1 MNEEPSVLDYIKS
14 KLTPWKYPAV
24 KLSPDELAAPELL
37 PESQTP
43 QEPQIQEPPEPIPTP
58 QHRPWPWRTLLALV
72 IALFAQRSLEPGPDR
87 SLGMALVI
95 YLLSAVFL
103 GGAFLTGEL
112 RLPDMPADERHPEP
126 QTVHT
131 TSLLISIPLAL
142 AAFLAFSGNLF
153 TAFNLALWYLAI
165 VFLLRAFW
173 LGKMDLGPLVQ
184 RMRAFILRPAWNIHI
199 SRWMLLLLAAAA
211 LAVFFRA
218 YQLSQVPP
226 EMTSDHAEKLLDVW
240 DVLHGQT
247 HIFFPRNTGR
257 EFIQFYLT
265 ATVATLF
272 NTGISFISLKIGTLI
287 FGLLT
292 LPFIY
297 LLGKELGNRE
307 VGFWAA
313 VFAGIAYWPNVITR
327 MALRF
332 TFYPAFVAPTLYF
345 LVRGLRRNKRNDFI
359 ISGLFLGLGLH
370 SYTPIRILP
379 FVVVA
384 AVMIYLVHRQARG
397 VRKDA
402 VLHLGVLSVTSLFI
416 FLPLLRYAQENPAI
430 FDYRALTRL
439 GSLERPLPGPP
450 LQILIQNVW
459 NGLLM
464 FNWDNGEV
472 WVSSIPHRPALGIVS
487 GALFIL
493 GVILVA
499 ARYYRRRQWQDIF
512 LLLSI
517 PLLSLPS
524 TLSLAFPS
532 ENPSLSRAGAAFIPA
547 FLIVGIAMYS
557 LLAAIRQRLG
567 DSPWAP
573 RLAWS
578 LGVLLLLWSVAQNYD
593 LVFNQYYKQFALSA
607 WNSSEMGQVIRDFAD
622 TVGTPDTA
630 WVVPYPYWVDTRL
643 VGMTAGYPTKD
654 YALPPDQLQATLA
667 LPGPKL
673 FLVDLEDQDTV
684 VKLNGMYP
692 SGFLKEYHSKYPDK
706 DFLEFF
712 VPPS

>member
-24 KLSPDELAAPELL
+24 DLKSEKSTPSETLSELQAPE
-37 PESQTP
+37 
-43 QEPQIQEPPEPIPTP
+43 EPRIQEAPQPRPTRS
-58 QHRPWPWRTLLALV
+58 QQKWPWRSLLALA
-72 IALFAQRSLEPGPDR
+72 IALFAQRTLEPGPNR
-87 SLGMALVI
+87 SLGVAAVI
-95 YLLSAVFL
+95 YLVSVILLGWAYLS
-103 GGAFLTGEL
+103 GEL
-112 RLPDMPADERHPEP
+112 RVPDMPADERYPEP
-126 QTVHT
+126 QSVHT

-153 TAFNLALWYLAI
+153 TALNLALWYLAI

-184 RMRAFILRPAWNIHI
+184 RVRAFVKRPAWNVHI
-199 SRWMLLLLAAAA
+199 TRWALLLLAGFA
-211 LAVFFRA
+211 LAVFFHVYR
-218 YQLSQVPP
+218 LSQVPP

-265 ATVATLF
+265 AGIATLF
-272 NTGISFISLKIGTLI
+272 GTGISFISLKIGTMI

-307 VGFWAA
+307 IGFWAA
-313 VFAGIAYWPNVITR
+313 LFAGIAYWPNVITH

-332 TFYPAFVAPTLYF
+332 ILYPAFVAPTLYF
-345 LVRGLRRNKRNDFI
+345 LIRGLRRNKRNDFI
-359 ISGLFLGLGLH
+359 LSGLFLGLGLH
-370 SYTPIRILP
+370 GYTPIRILP

-384 AVMIYLVHRQARG
+384 AVLIYLLHRQARG
-397 VRKDA
+397 ARKDA
-402 VLHLGVLSVTSLFI
+402 LLHLGILSVTALFI
-416 FLPLLRYAQENPAI
+416 FLPLLRYAQENPTI
-430 FDYRALTRL
+430 FEYRAFTRL
-439 GSLERPLPGPP
+439 GTLERPLPGPA
-450 LQILIQNVW
+450 LQVFFQNVW

-472 WVSSIPHRPALGIVS
+472 WVTSIPHRPALEIVS
-487 GALFIL
+487 GALLVL
-493 GVILVA
+493 GVVLIAL
-499 ARYYRRRQWQDIF
+499 RYYRRRQWQDVF

-517 PLLSLPS
+517 PMLSLPS

-532 ENPSLSRAGAAFIPA
+532 ENPNLGRAGGAFVPV
-547 FLIVGIAMYS
+547 FLVVGFAMYS
-557 LLAAIRQRLG
+557 ILAAVRQRLS
-567 DSPWAP
+567 DSSWGP
-573 RLAWS
+573 RLAFGLGAILVFWS
-578 LGVLLLLWSVAQNYD
+578 ATQNYD
-593 LVFNQYYKQFALSA
+593 LLFNQYYNEFALSD

-643 VGMTAGYPTKD
+643 VGMNAGYPTKD
-654 YALPPDQLQATLA
+654 YAIPPDQLQTTLT

-673 FLVDLEDQDTV
+673 FLVDLQDQDTV
-684 VKLNGMYP
+684 VKLNDMYP
-692 SGFLKEYHSKYPDK
+692 NGFLKEYHSKYPDK

>member
-14 KLTPWKYPAV
+14 KLNPRKYPAV
-24 KLSPDELAAPELL
+24 DLTLEKPAPPGTPSELHAPE
-37 PESQTP
+37 Q
-43 QEPQIQEPPEPIPTP
+43 PQIQKAPHPYPTRV
-58 QHRPWPWRTLLALV
+58 QRPWPWRTLLALA
-72 IALFAQRSLEPGPDR
+72 IALFAQRSLEPGPGR
-87 SLGMALVI
+87 SLVVAAVI
-95 YLLSAVFL
+95 YLLSAVLL
-103 GGAFLTGEL
+103 GWAFLIGEL
-112 RLPDMPADERHPEP
+112 HVPELPADERNLEP
-126 QTVHT
+126 QSVYA
-131 TSLLISIPLAL
+131 TSLFISIPLAL

-153 TAFNLALWYLAI
+153 TALNLALWYLAI

-173 LGKMDLGPLVQ
+173 LGKMDMDPFIR
-184 RMRAFILRPAWNIHI
+184 RMRAFIMRPTWSIHI
-199 SRWMLLLLAAAA
+199 TRWAVLLLAGFA
-211 LAVFFRA
+211 LAVFFHLYR
-218 YQLSQVPP
+218 LSQVPP

-265 ATVATLF
+265 AGVATLF
-272 NTGISFISLKIGTLI
+272 GTGISFISLKIGTMI

-297 LLGKELGNRE
+297 LLGKELGHRE
-307 VGFWAA
+307 IGFWAA
-313 VFAGIAYWPNVITR
+313 LFAGIAYWPNVITH

-332 TFYPAFVAPTLYF
+332 ILYPAFVAPTLYF

-359 ISGLFLGLGLH
+359 LSGLFLGLGLH
-370 SYTPIRILP
+370 GYTPIRILP

-384 AVMIYLVHRQARG
+384 AVLIYLLHRQARG
-397 VRKDA
+397 VRKDT
-402 VLHLGVLSVTSLFI
+402 LMHLGILAITALFI
-416 FLPLLRYAQENPAI
+416 FLPLLRYAQENPAK
-430 FDYRALTRL
+430 FESRAFTRL
-439 GSLERPLPGPP
+439 GTLEQPFPGPP
-450 LQILIQNVW
+450 LQIFLQNVW

-464 FNWDNGEV
+464 FNWDNGEI
-472 WVSSIPHRPALGIVS
+472 WVTSIPHRPALEIVS

-493 GVILVA
+493 GVVLVA
-499 ARYYRRRQWQDIF
+499 LRYYRRRQWQDIF

-517 PLLSLPS
+517 PMLSLPS

-532 ENPSLSRAGAAFIPA
+532 ENPNLGRAGGAFAPV
-547 FLIVGIAMYS
+547 FLVVGVAMFS
-557 LLAAIRQRLG
+557 ILAAVRQWLG
-567 DSPWAP
+567 DSTWGP
-573 RLAWS
+573 RLAFGLGALLVFWS
-578 LGVLLLLWSVAQNYD
+578 AAQNYD
-593 LVFNQYYKQFALSA
+593 LLFNQYYKEFALSD

-643 VGMTAGYPTKD
+643 VGMNAGYPTKD
-654 YALPPDQLQATLA
+654 YAIPPDQLQTTLT

-673 FLVDLEDQDTV
+673 FLVDLQDQDTI
-684 VKLNGMYP
+684 VKLNNMYP
-692 SGFLKEYHSKYPDK
+692 NGFLKEYHSKYPDK

>member
-14 KLTPWKYPAV
+14 KLNPWKHPAV
-24 KLSPDELAAPELL
+24 DLTSEKSAPPEMPSELHAPE
-37 PESQTP
+37 
-43 QEPQIQEPPEPIPTP
+43 EPHIQEASQPHPAGS
-58 QHRPWPWRTLLALV
+58 QRKRPWRTLLALA
-72 IALFAQRSLEPGPDR
+72 IALFAQRSLEPSPNR
-87 SLGMALVI
+87 SLGVAAVMYLV
-95 YLLSAVFL
+95 SAVL
-103 GGAFLTGEL
+103 IGWAFLSGEL
-112 RLPDMPADERHPEP
+112 RAPDMPADERYPEP
-126 QTVHT
+126 QSVHAI
-131 TSLLISIPLAL
+131 SLLISIPLAL

-153 TAFNLALWYLAI
+153 TALNLALWYLAI
-165 VFLLRAFW
+165 VFLLSAFW
-173 LGKMDLGPLVQ
+173 LGNMDVGQFLRRV
-184 RMRAFILRPAWNIHI
+184 RSFIKRPAWNIHI
-199 SRWMLLLLAAAA
+199 TRWALLLLAGFA
-211 LAVFFRA
+211 LAVFFHIYR
-218 YQLSQVPP
+218 LSQVPP

-272 NTGISFISLKIGTLI
+272 GTGISFLSLKIGTMI

-307 VGFWAA
+307 IGFWAA
-313 VFAGIAYWPNVITR
+313 LFAGIAYWPNVITH

-332 TFYPAFVAPTLYF
+332 ILYPAFVAPTLYF
-345 LVRGLRRNKRNDFI
+345 LIRGLRRNKRNDFI
-359 ISGLFLGLGLH
+359 LSGLFLGLGLH
-370 SYTPIRILP
+370 GYTPIRILP

-384 AVMIYLVHRQARG
+384 AILIYLLHRQARG

-402 VLHLGVLSVTSLFI
+402 VMHLGILSVTSLYI
-416 FLPLLRYAQENPAI
+416 FLPLLRYAQENPGM
-430 FDYRALTRL
+430 FEYRAFTRL
-439 GSLERPLPGPP
+439 GTLERPLPGPP
-450 LQILIQNVW
+450 LQIFLQNVW

-472 WVSSIPHRPALGIVS
+472 WVTSVPHRPALEIVS
-487 GALFIL
+487 GALLIL

-499 ARYYRRRQWQDIF
+499 LRYYRRRQWQDIF

-517 PLLSLPS
+517 PMLSLPS

-532 ENPSLSRAGAAFIPA
+532 ENPNLGRAGGAFIPV
-547 FLIVGIAMYS
+547 FLVVGIAMYS
-557 LLAAIRQRLG
+557 ILAAIRQRLG
-567 DSPWAP
+567 DTPWGS
-573 RLAWS
+573 RLVFS
-578 LGVLLLLWSVAQNYD
+578 LGALLVLWSATQNYD
-593 LVFNQYYKQFALSA
+593 LLFNQYYKQFALSD

-643 VGMTAGYPTKD
+643 VGMNAGYPTKD
-654 YALPPDQLQATLA
+654 YALPPDQLQTTVP

-673 FLVDLEDQDTV
+673 FLVDLQDQDTV
-684 VKLNGMYP
+684 VKLNNMYP
-692 SGFLKEYHSKYPDK
+692 NGFLKEYHSKYPDK

>member
-1 MNEEPSVLDYIKS
+1 MDKEPSVLDYIKS
-14 KLTPWKYPAV
+14 KLIPWKYPAV
-24 KLSPDELAAPELL
+24 KLSPEEPPL
-37 PESQTP
+37 PESLSETQAS
-43 QEPQIQEPPEPIPTP
+43 EKRQIQEAHETLPIRL
-58 QHRPWPWRTLLALV
+58 QRPWPWRTLLAV
-72 IALFAQRSLEPGPDR
+72 AIALFAQRSLEPSPNR
-87 SLGMALVI
+87 SLAMALAI

-103 GGAFLTGEL
+103 GWAFFTGEL
-112 RLPDMPADERHPEP
+112 RLPEMPADERSPEP
-126 QTVHT
+126 QTVHA
-131 TSLLISIPLAL
+131 TSLLISTPLAL

-153 TAFNLALWYLAI
+153 TGLNLALWYLAI

-173 LGKMDLGPLVQ
+173 LGKMDLDPLIQ
-184 RMRAFILRPAWNIHI
+184 RARAFILRPAWNIHI
-199 SRWMLLLLAAAA
+199 SRWTVLLLAAAA
-211 LAVFFRA
+211 LAIFFRA
-218 YQLSQVPP
+218 YRLGQVPP

-272 NTGISFISLKIGTLI
+272 NTGFSFISLKIGTLI

-292 LPFIY
+292 LPFVY

-307 VGFWAA
+307 IGFWAA
-313 VFAGIAYWPNVITR
+313 IFTGIAYWPNVITR

-370 SYTPIRILP
+370 GYTPIRILP

-384 AVMIYLVHRQARG
+384 AVLIYLVHRQSRG

-416 FLPLLRYAQENPAI
+416 FLPLLRYAQENPEI

-439 GSLERPLPGPP
+439 GTLERPLPGPP
-450 LQILIQNVW
+450 LQILVQNVW

-493 GVILVA
+493 GVVLVA
-499 ARYYRRRQWQDIF
+499 VRYYRRRQWQDIF

-517 PLLSLPS
+517 PMLSLPS

-532 ENPSLSRAGAAFIPA
+532 ENPNLSRAGGAFIPA
-547 FLIVGIAMYS
+547 FLIVGVAMYS
-557 LLAAIRQRLG
+557 ILAAIRERLA
-567 DSPWAP
+567 DSSLAP

-593 LVFNQYYKQFALSA
+593 LVFNQYYKEFALSA

-654 YALPPDQLQATLA
+654 YAIPPDQLQTTLT
-667 LPGPKL
+667 LIGPKL
-673 FLVDLEDQDTV
+673 FLVDLEDQKTV
-684 VKLNGMYP
+684 VELNNMYP
-692 SGFLKEYHSKYPDK
+692 NGFLKEYHSKYPDK

>member
-1 MNEEPSVLDYIKS
+1 
-14 KLTPWKYPAV
+14 
-24 KLSPDELAAPELL
+24 
-37 PESQTP
+37 
-43 QEPQIQEPPEPIPTP
+43 
-58 QHRPWPWRTLLALV
+58 
-72 IALFAQRSLEPGPDR
+72 
-87 SLGMALVI
+87 
-95 YLLSAVFL
+95 
-103 GGAFLTGEL
+103 
-112 RLPDMPADERHPEP
+112 
-126 QTVHT
+126 
-131 TSLLISIPLAL
+131 
-142 AAFLAFSGNLF
+142 
-153 TAFNLALWYLAI
+153 
-165 VFLLRAFW
+165 
-173 LGKMDLGPLVQ
+173 
-184 RMRAFILRPAWNIHI
+184 
-199 SRWMLLLLAAAA
+199 
-211 LAVFFRA
+211 
-218 YQLSQVPP
+218 
-226 EMTSDHAEKLLDVW
+226 MTSDHAEKLLDVW

-272 NTGISFISLKIGTLI
+272 GTGISFISLKIGTMI

-307 VGFWAA
+307 IGFWAA
-313 VFAGIAYWPNVITR
+313 IFTGIAYWPNVITR

-332 TFYPAFVAPTLYF
+332 TFYPAFAAPTLYF

-384 AVMIYLVHRQARG
+384 AVLIYLVHRQSRG

-402 VLHLGVLSVTSLFI
+402 ILHLGVLSVTSLFI

-439 GSLERPLPGPP
+439 GTLERPLPGPP
-450 LQILIQNVW
+450 LQILVQNVW

-464 FNWDNGEV
+464 LNWDNGEV

-493 GVILVA
+493 GLVLVA
-499 ARYYRRRQWQDIF
+499 VRYYRQRQWQDIF

-517 PLLSLPS
+517 PMLSLPS
-524 TLSLAFPS
+524 TLSLAFPA
-532 ENPSLSRAGAAFIPA
+532 ENPNLSRAGGAFIPA

-557 LLAAIRQRLG
+557 ILAAIRERLA
-567 DSPWAP
+567 DFPWAP

-578 LGVLLLLWSVAQNYD
+578 LGALLLLWSTVQNYD
-593 LVFNQYYKQFALSA
+593 LVFNQYYKEFALSA
-607 WNSSEMGQVIRDFAD
+607 WNSSEMGQVIRDFAN
-622 TVGTPDTA
+622 TFGTPDTA

-643 VGMTAGYPTKD
+643 VGMNAGYPTKD
-654 YALPPDQLQATLA
+654 YAIPPDQLQTTLA

-673 FLVDLEDQDTV
+673 FLVDLEDQKTV
-684 VKLNGMYP
+684 VELNNMYP
-692 SGFLKEYHSKYPDK
+692 NGFLKEYHSKYPDK
-706 DFLEFF
+706 DFLVFF

>member
-14 KLTPWKYPAV
+14 KLTPWKYPAIDLTS
-24 KLSPDELAAPELL
+24 KKPAPPEMASELHAPE
-37 PESQTP
+37 
-43 QEPQIQEPPEPIPTP
+43 EPDIQEAP
-58 QHRPWPWRTLLALV
+58 QPHPVRSQRKWPWRTLLSLA

-87 SLGMALVI
+87 SLGVAAVI
-95 YLLSAVFL
+95 FLISAVLLGWAFLSGELSA
-103 GGAFLTGEL
+103 
-112 RLPDMPADERHPEP
+112 PDMPADERYPEP
-126 QTVHT
+126 QSVHA

-142 AAFLAFSGNLF
+142 AAFLTFSGNLF
-153 TAFNLALWYLAI
+153 TALNLTLWYLAI

-173 LGKMDLGPLVQ
+173 LGKMDVGQLLQ
-184 RMRAFILRPAWNIHI
+184 RVGAFVKRPNWNIHI
-199 SRWMLLLLAAAA
+199 TRWALLLLAGFA
-211 LAVFFRA
+211 LAVFFHVYR
-218 YQLSQVPP
+218 LSQVPP

-272 NTGISFISLKIGTLI
+272 GTGVSFLSLKIGTMI

-307 VGFWAA
+307 IGFWAA
-313 VFAGIAYWPNVITR
+313 LFAGIAYWPNVITH

-332 TFYPAFVAPTLYF
+332 ILYPAFVAPTLYF
-345 LVRGLRRNKRNDFI
+345 LIRGLRRNKRNDFI
-359 ISGLFLGLGLH
+359 LSGLFLGLGLH
-370 SYTPIRILP
+370 GYTPIRILP

-384 AVMIYLVHRQARG
+384 AVLIYLLHRQARG

-402 VLHLGVLSVTSLFI
+402 IMHLGILSVTSLFI
-416 FLPLLRYAQENPAI
+416 FLPLLRYAQENPGM
-430 FDYRALTRL
+430 FEYRAFTRL
-439 GSLERPLPGPP
+439 GTLERPLPGPP
-450 LQILIQNVW
+450 LQIFLQNVW

-472 WVSSIPHRPALGIVS
+472 WVTSVPHRPALEIVS
-487 GALFIL
+487 GALLIL

-499 ARYYRRRQWQDIF
+499 LRYYRRRQWQDIF

-517 PLLSLPS
+517 PMLSLPS

-532 ENPSLSRAGAAFIPA
+532 ENPNLGRAGGAFVPV
-547 FLIVGIAMYS
+547 FLVVGIAMYS
-557 LLAAIRQRLG
+557 ILAAIRQRLG
-567 DSPWAP
+567 DTPWGP
-573 RLAWS
+573 RLAFS
-578 LGVLLLLWSVAQNYD
+578 LGALLVLWSAAQNYD
-593 LVFNQYYKQFALSA
+593 LLFNQYYKQFALSA

-643 VGMTAGYPTKD
+643 VGMNAGYPTKD
-654 YALPPDQLQATLA
+654 YALPSDQLQTTLT

-673 FLVDLEDQDTV
+673 FLVDLQDQDTV
-684 VKLNGMYP
+684 VKLNNMYP
-692 SGFLKEYHSKYPDK
+692 NGFLKEYQSKYPDK

>member
-14 KLTPWKYPAV
+14 KLAPWKHPVV
-24 KLSPDELAAPELL
+24 KLPPAEQTAPESL
-37 PESQTP
+37 SDFQTP
-43 QEPQIQEPPEPIPTP
+43 EKPQIQEQPEPLPP
-58 QHRPWPWRTLLALV
+58 SPPRPWPWRTLMALV
-72 IALFAQRSLEPGPDR
+72 IALFAQRSLEPGSDR
-87 SLGMALVI
+87 SLGLALVV

-103 GGAFLTGEL
+103 GWAFLSGEL

-126 QTVHT
+126 RTVHA

-142 AAFLAFSGNLF
+142 AAFLAFTGNLF

-173 LGKMDLGPLVQ
+173 LGKMDMGPFIR
-184 RMRAFILRPAWNIHI
+184 RMRAFILRPAWSFRI
-199 SRWMLLLLAAAA
+199 SRWTLLLLAAAA
-211 LAVFFRA
+211 LAIFFRA
-218 YQLSQVPP
+218 YHLSQVPP

-307 VGFWAA
+307 IGFWAA

-332 TFYPAFVAPTLYF
+332 TFYPAFAAPTLYF
-345 LVRGLRRNKRNDFI
+345 LLRGLRRNKRNDFI

-370 SYTPIRILP
+370 GYTPIRILP

-384 AVMIYLVHRQARG
+384 AVLIYLLHRQAND
-397 VRKDA
+397 VRQDA
-402 VLHLGVLSVTSLFI
+402 VMHLGVLSVTSLFI
-416 FLPLLRYAQENPAI
+416 FLPLLRYAQDNPEI

-439 GSLERPLPGPP
+439 GTLERPLPGPP
-450 LQILIQNVW
+450 LQIFIHNLW

-464 FNWDNGEV
+464 FNWDDGEV
-472 WVSSIPHRPALGIVS
+472 WVSSVTHRPALGIVT

-493 GVILVA
+493 GIILVA
-499 ARYYRRRQWQDIF
+499 VRYYRRRQWQDIF

-517 PLLSLPS
+517 PMLSLPS

-532 ENPSLSRAGAAFIPA
+532 ENPNLTRAGGAFIPA

-557 LLAAIRQRLG
+557 LLGAIRQQFG

-578 LGVLLLLWSVAQNYD
+578 LGFLLLFWSAVQNYD

-643 VGMTAGYPTKD
+643 VGMNAGYPTKD
-654 YALPPDQLQATLA
+654 YALPPDQLQTTLA

-673 FLVDLEDQDTV
+673 FLVDMEDQDTV
-684 VKLNGMYP
+684 VKLNDMYP
-692 SGFLKEYHSKYPDK
+692 NGFLKEYHSKYPNK

>member
-14 KLTPWKYPAV
+14 KLAPWKHPVV
-24 KLSPDELAAPELL
+24 KLPPAEQTAPESLSDFQI
-37 PESQTP
+37 PEK
-43 QEPQIQEPPEPIPTP
+43 PQIQEQLEPLPSSPP
-58 QHRPWPWRTLLALV
+58 RLWPWRTLLALV

-87 SLGMALVI
+87 SLGLALVV

-103 GGAFLTGEL
+103 GWAFLSGEL
-112 RLPDMPADERHPEP
+112 RLPDLPADERYPEP
-126 QTVHT
+126 RTVHA

-142 AAFLAFSGNLF
+142 AAFLAFTGNLF
-153 TAFNLALWYLAI
+153 TAFNLVLWYLAI

-173 LGKMDLGPLVQ
+173 LGKMDMGPFI
-184 RMRAFILRPAWNIHI
+184 RRIRAFILRPAWSLRI
-199 SRWMLLLLAAAA
+199 SRWTLLLLAAAA
-211 LAVFFRA
+211 LAIFFRA
-218 YQLSQVPP
+218 YHLSQVPP

-307 VGFWAA
+307 IGFWAA

-332 TFYPAFVAPTLYF
+332 TFYPAFAAPTLYF
-345 LVRGLRRNKRNDFI
+345 LLRGLRRNQRNDFI

-370 SYTPIRILP
+370 GYTPIRILP

-384 AVMIYLVHRQARG
+384 AVLIYLLHRQANG

-402 VLHLGVLSVTSLFI
+402 VMHLGVLSVTSLFI
-416 FLPLLRYAQENPAI
+416 FLPLLRYAQDNPEI

-439 GSLERPLPGPP
+439 GTLERPLPGPP
-450 LQILIQNVW
+450 LQIFIHNLW

-464 FNWDNGEV
+464 FNWDDGEV
-472 WVSSIPHRPALGIVS
+472 WVSSVTHRPALGIVT

-493 GVILVA
+493 GIILVA
-499 ARYYRRRQWQDIF
+499 VRYYRRRQWQDIF

-517 PLLSLPS
+517 PMLSLPS

-532 ENPSLSRAGAAFIPA
+532 ENPNLTRAGGAFIPA
-547 FLIVGIAMYS
+547 FLIVGVAMYS
-557 LLAAIRQRLG
+557 LLSAIRQQFG

-578 LGVLLLLWSVAQNYD
+578 LGFLLLFWSAVQNYD

-643 VGMTAGYPTKD
+643 VGMNAGYPTKD
-654 YALPPDQLQATLA
+654 YALPPDQLQTTLA

-673 FLVDLEDQDTV
+673 FLVDMEDQDTV
-684 VKLNGMYP
+684 VKLNDMYP
-692 SGFLKEYHSKYPDK
+692 NGFLKEYHSKYPNK

>member
-24 KLSPDELAAPELL
+24 KLSQDEPALPELL
-37 PESQTP
+37 SEPKAPEML
-43 QEPQIQEPPEPIPTP
+43 QIQEAHEAFPTRP
-58 QHRPWPWRTLLALV
+58 QQPWPWRTLLAV
-72 IALFAQRSLEPGPDR
+72 AIALFAQRSLEPGPNR
-87 SLGMALVI
+87 SLVMALVI
-95 YLLSAVFL
+95 YLLSAVIL
-103 GGAFLTGEL
+103 SWAFLANEL
-112 RLPDMPADERHPEP
+112 RLPDMPIDERHPEP
-126 QTVHT
+126 QTVHA

-173 LGKMDLGPLVQ
+173 LGQMDLGPLVQ
-184 RMRAFILRPAWNIHI
+184 RVRAFTLRPAWNLHI
-199 SRWMLLLLAAAA
+199 SRWMLLLLAATA

-218 YQLSQVPP
+218 YRLGQVPP

-307 VGFWAA
+307 IGFWAA
-313 VFAGIAYWPNVITR
+313 IFAGVAYWSNVITR

-345 LVRGLRRNKRNDFI
+345 LIRGLRRNKRNDFI

-370 SYTPIRILP
+370 GYTPIRILP

-384 AVMIYLVHRQARG
+384 AVLIYLAHRQARG
-397 VRKDA
+397 ARKDA
-402 VLHLGVLSVTSLFI
+402 ILHLGVLSITALFI
-416 FLPLLRYAQENPAI
+416 FLPLLRYAQENPSI
-430 FDYRALTRL
+430 FEYRALTRL

-450 LQILIQNVW
+450 LQIFAQNVW

-493 GVILVA
+493 GVILVTI
-499 ARYYRRRQWQDIF
+499 RYYRRRQWQDIF

-532 ENPSLSRAGAAFIPA
+532 ENPSLSRASGAIIPA

-557 LLAAIRQRLG
+557 ILSAIRRRLA
-567 DSPWAP
+567 DSVWAP

-578 LGVLLLLWSVAQNYD
+578 LGALLLLWSVAQNYD
-593 LVFNQYYKQFALSA
+593 LVFNQYYKEFALSA

-654 YALPPDQLQATLA
+654 YAIPPDQLQTTLA

-673 FLVDLEDQDTV
+673 FLVDLEDQNTV
-684 VKLNGMYP
+684 VQLNTMYP
-692 SGFLKEYHSKYPDK
+692 NGFLKEYHSKYPDK

>member
-1 MNEEPSVLDYIKS
+1 MDEEPSVLDYVKS

-24 KLSPDELAAPELL
+24 KLLPEEPTSTELL
-37 PESQTP
+37 AEPKPSEG
-43 QEPQIQEPPEPIPTP
+43 PQIQEAHETVPIRLR
-58 QHRPWPWRTLLALV
+58 RPWPWRTLLAAV
-72 IALFAQRSLEPGPDR
+72 IALFAQRSLEPSPNR
-87 SLGMALVI
+87 SLEMALVI
-95 YLLSAVFL
+95 YLLSIAFL
-103 GGAFLTGEL
+103 GWAFFAGEL
-112 RLPDMPADERHPEP
+112 SLPDMPADERHDEP

-153 TAFNLALWYLAI
+153 TTLNLALWYLAV

-173 LGKMDLGPLVQ
+173 LGEMDLGPTIQ
-184 RMRAFILRPAWNIHI
+184 RVRVFILRPAWNIHI
-199 SRWMLLLLAAAA
+199 SRWMLLLLAAGA
-211 LAVFFRA
+211 LAIFFRA
-218 YQLSQVPP
+218 YHLGQVPP

-272 NTGISFISLKIGTLI
+272 GTGISFISLKIGTMI

-307 VGFWAA
+307 IGFWAA
-313 VFAGIAYWPNVITR
+313 IFTGIAYWPNVITR

-332 TFYPAFVAPTLYF
+332 TFYPAFAAPTLYF

-384 AVMIYLVHRQARG
+384 AVLIYLVHRQSRG

-402 VLHLGVLSVTSLFI
+402 ILHLGVLSVTSLFI

-439 GSLERPLPGPP
+439 GTLERPLPGPP
-450 LQILIQNVW
+450 LQILVQNVW

-464 FNWDNGEV
+464 LNWDNGEV

-493 GVILVA
+493 GLVLVA
-499 ARYYRRRQWQDIF
+499 VRYYRQRQWQDIF

-517 PLLSLPS
+517 PMLSLPS
-524 TLSLAFPS
+524 TLSLAFPA
-532 ENPSLSRAGAAFIPA
+532 ENPNLSRAGGAFIPA

-557 LLAAIRQRLG
+557 ILAAIRERLA
-567 DSPWAP
+567 DFPWAP

-578 LGVLLLLWSVAQNYD
+578 LGALLLLWSTVQNYD
-593 LVFNQYYKQFALSA
+593 LVFNQYYKEFALSA
-607 WNSSEMGQVIRDFAD
+607 WNSSEMGQVIRDFAN

-643 VGMTAGYPTKD
+643 VGMNAGYPTKD
-654 YALPPDQLQATLA
+654 YAIPPDQLQTTLA

-673 FLVDLEDQDTV
+673 FLVDLEDQKTV
-684 VKLNGMYP
+684 VELNNMYP
-692 SGFLKEYHSKYPDK
+692 NGFLKEYHSKYPDK
-706 DFLEFF
+706 DFLVFF

>member
-24 KLSPDELAAPELL
+24 KLPQEELTAPEPLSE
-37 PESQTP
+37 PSVQEES
-43 QEPQIQEPPEPIPTP
+43 QIQESRQPLPTRL
-58 QHRPWPWRTLLALV
+58 QRPLPWRTLLAV
-72 IALFAQRSLEPGPDR
+72 AVALFAQRSLEPSPNR
-87 SLGMALVI
+87 SLETALVI
-95 YLLSAVFL
+95 YLLSAVL
-103 GGAFLTGEL
+103 LVWAFFAAEL
-112 RLPDMPADERHPEP
+112 RVPDMPVDERYAEP
-126 QTVHT
+126 LTVRT

-153 TAFNLALWYLAI
+153 TTLNLALWYLAI
-165 VFLLRAFW
+165 VFLLHAFW
-173 LGKMDLGPLVQ
+173 LGKMDIGPLLQQV
-184 RMRAFILRPAWNIHI
+184 RVFIIRPVWNIRI
-199 SRWMLLLLAAAA
+199 SRWMLMLLAAAV
-211 LAVFFRA
+211 LVIFFRS
-218 YQLSQVPP
+218 YRLGQVPP

-307 VGFWAA
+307 IGLWAA
-313 VFAGIAYWPNVITR
+313 VFAGIAYWPTVITR

-359 ISGLFLGLGLH
+359 LSGLFLGFGLH
-370 SYTPIRILP
+370 GYTPIRILP

-397 VRKDA
+397 LRKDA
-402 VLHLGVLSVTSLFI
+402 VMHLGVLSVTSLFI

-430 FDYRALTRL
+430 FEYRAFTRL

-450 LQILIQNVW
+450 LQILLQNVW

-472 WVSSIPHRPALGIVS
+472 WVSSIPHRPALEIVS

-493 GVILVA
+493 GLVLVA
-499 ARYYRRRQWQDIF
+499 IRYFQKRQWQDIF
-512 LLLSI
+512 LLVSI

-532 ENPSLSRAGAAFIPA
+532 ENPSLSRASAAFIPA
-547 FLIVGIAMYS
+547 FLIVGIAMDS
-557 LLAAIRQRLG
+557 ILRAIRERLG

-578 LGVLLLLWSVAQNYD
+578 MGAFLLLWSAAQNYD
-593 LVFNQYYKQFALSA
+593 LIFNQYYKEFALSA

-643 VGMTAGYPTKD
+643 VGMNAGYPTKD
-654 YALPPDQLQATLA
+654 YAIPPDQLQTTLA

-673 FLVDLEDQDTV
+673 FLVDMEDQETV
-684 VKLNGMYP
+684 VKLNSLY
-692 SGFLKEYHSKYPDK
+692 SNGFLKEFHSKYPDK
-706 DFLEFF
+706 DFLVFF

>member
-14 KLTPWKYPAV
+14 RLTPWKYPAV
-24 KLSPDELAAPELL
+24 KLP
-37 PESQTP
+37 P
-43 QEPQIQEPPEPIPTP
+43 QEPASLELLSEPQAPEQPQIQAPSGPLPTP
-58 QHRPWPWRTLLALV
+58 LRRPWPWRTLLAV
-72 IALFAQRSLEPGPDR
+72 AVALIAQRSLEPGPNR
-87 SLGMALVI
+87 SLGFALVI
-95 YLLSAVFL
+95 YLLSAVL
-103 GGAFLTGEL
+103 LAWAFWTGEL
-112 RLPDMPADERHPEP
+112 RVPDMPADERHPEP

-131 TSLLISIPLAL
+131 TSLLISLPLAL

-153 TAFNLALWYLAI
+153 TALNLALWYLAI

-173 LGKMDLGPLVQ
+173 LGKMDMGPLVH
-184 RMRAFILRPAWNIHI
+184 RVRAFLIRPSWNVRI
-199 SRWMLLLLAAAA
+199 SRWALLLLAAAA
-211 LAVFFRA
+211 LVIFFRA
-218 YQLSQVPP
+218 YRLGQVPP

-307 VGFWAA
+307 IGLWAA

-359 ISGLFLGLGLH
+359 LSGLFLGFGLH
-370 SYTPIRILP
+370 GYTPIRILP
-379 FVVVA
+379 FVVVV
-384 AVMIYLVHRQARG
+384 AVLIYLLHRQARG

-402 VLHLGVLSVTSLFI
+402 VMHLGVLSITTLFI
-416 FLPLLRYAQENPAI
+416 FLPLLRYAQDNPAI
-430 FDYRALTRL
+430 FEYRAFTRL

-450 LQILIQNVW
+450 LQLFLQNVW

-493 GVILVA
+493 GVVLVLI
-499 ARYYRRRQWQDIF
+499 RYYRRRQWQDIF

-532 ENPSLSRAGAAFIPA
+532 ENPSLSRASGAFVPA
-547 FLIVGIAMYS
+547 SVIVGIAMYS
-557 LLAAIRQRLG
+557 VLSSIRERLG
-567 DSPWAP
+567 NTPWAP
-573 RLAWS
+573 RLAWG
-578 LGVLLLLWSVAQNYD
+578 LGALLLLWSAAQNYD
-593 LVFNQYYKQFALSA
+593 LVFNQYYKQFAQSA

-654 YALPPDQLQATLA
+654 YAIPPDQLQTTLA

-673 FLVDLEDQDTV
+673 FLVDLEDQNTV
-684 VKLNGMYP
+684 VQLNNMYP
-692 SGFLKEYHSKYPDK
+692 NGFLKEYHSKYPDK